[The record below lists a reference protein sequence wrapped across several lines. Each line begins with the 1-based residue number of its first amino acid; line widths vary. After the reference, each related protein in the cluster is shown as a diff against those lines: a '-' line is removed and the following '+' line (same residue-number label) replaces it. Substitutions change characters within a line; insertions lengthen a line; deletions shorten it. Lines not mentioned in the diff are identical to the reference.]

1 MFVARSIAADH
12 RDLIH
17 DVSFDFHGRRMA
29 TCSSDQSVKV
39 WDKSENGD
47 WHCTASWKT
56 HSGSVWRVTWAHPE
70 FGQVLASCSFD
81 RTAAVWEEIVGES
94 NDKLRGQSHWVKRT
108 TLVDSRTSVTD
119 VKFAPKHMGL
129 MLATCSADGVVRIYE
144 APDVMNLS
152 QWSLQHEISCKLSC
166 SCISWNPSS
175 SRAHSPMIAV
185 GSDDNS
191 PNILAKVQIYEYN
204 ENTRKYAKAEAL
216 MTVTDPVHDIAF
228 APNLGRSF
236 HILAVATKDVRI
248 FTLKPLRK
256 ELSTSGGLTKFEI
269 HIVAQFDNHN
279 SQVWRVSW
287 NITGTVLASSGDD
300 GCVRLWKA
308 NYMDNWKC
316 TGILKGNGSP
326 VNGSSQQGIFNASLG
341 SANTSLQNSLN
352 GSSASRYFFPPLD
365 SPRAGSRWSS
375 HAQLLPPPPLIE
387 HSCDADTAN
396 LQYPHPRRRCVSRP
410 LNLLPENEGVY
421 IRLSRFLKLF
431 LPAASRRPMAGSGSV
446 SPIGWRRGAAR
457 RGRQGEAR
465 ARARESLGGVRGGA
479 AHAPRPR
486 RGAAGGVW
494 FLSRARCCWTGADRV
509 AKQNAILNNS
519 CRMMEDFR
527 NIADETF
534 PSFLGNSLSNSASV
548 TFENVTISSNP
559 GLPVAASTVARS
571 TTGCDNRL
579 SDTCASYL
587 EGQHVPP
594 SGSSHSSQSDPEPVG
609 RFALSFHDDMEVAT
623 QVKEPQ
629 PTPVS
634 LKESPSVCGEQ
645 DQNVI
650 EHSSRSQDT
659 LLEVLPLERLEDLST
674 GICFLPD
681 SKNNKIGPSEP
692 SEKLIEGA
700 ISSEHLSNSLSS
712 FLENE
717 KLSSLA
723 SSEEDSTDDDIDD
736 EEFFDNQLEAYFEQL
751 IQPEMT
757 RGDTDVQNLS
767 ERCTALKLSENGLIQ
782 ENILVP
788 DTFQAVTGVDSGNA
802 SDEDSQN
809 QDITACSVQREV
821 LPRAVKQ
828 LNSVTTGDVLDSCTA
843 AELQLDSLYLQQV
856 DNHKADVSDV
866 LPKQDIQSTECQ
878 AAASDVEVL
887 HAAGGV
893 LGHYTTPKVLLSA
906 DAPQTDATECEVGLP
921 DAYLSPTADSCE
933 NISLATSDRGDI
945 PHSIVYQNEE
955 GKWVTDLAYY
965 TSFDEEQ
972 DLNLSEDDKINE
984 QFITGSEAAAMIAQ
998 DQEEFE
1004 KAHKLVQVEKV
1015 DILNAS
1021 ELADTSWKS
1030 ANSCILLRTPDL
1042 DKDASYLHLS
1052 LGEFFGQRSEALGCL
1067 GGGSD
1072 VKRPSFG
1079 YYITSPKKRQPVA
1092 LLRQSDSSGGDN
1104 GQEISQL
1111 SEVFSD
1117 DLEAQTKNHANSTGC
1132 EGAWHGMDTAVGIHK
1147 SVNTED
1153 ATKIKVKDAIHKDK
1167 LEDGLSNHSD
1177 SVLSISTIASA
1188 IANASSSADPSQLAA
1203 MMMALPTKSK
1213 RMCFFPGIVKEME
1226 LSANQVLSNN
1236 EENSA
1241 FDLEKYLKKTDE
1253 IGHESDYESIV
1264 KHEASVQN
1272 LMPDT
1277 FLLDKGKN
1285 KDTLAEDSINNHSK
1299 QQEREKHCLGY
1310 FNEENNRQNFSSL
1323 SAVPNHE
1330 ATTANSVKCSEKL
1343 SDLLNHKYLQLVNA
1357 DHRSDTLDTQTSPTG
1372 NEAKESGIPL
1382 AAKMEAAQRSPLAYQ
1397 TNDLTSRCGI
1407 REDTETV
1414 DQTTN
1419 AVPDPCSDLVE
1430 RNTGNNLSLNTLK
1443 RPKQSSKYVSVSPTK
1458 VKPTQKLNSDA
1469 KKQNANIEKRYR
1481 DANTGCGRNGKHV
1494 TFEQL
1499 SPASQNST
1507 EHKPILPEGDLQP
1520 LEDEQCSFRPST
1532 SPLIHSSP
1540 SETSG
1545 TAFSG
1550 SETDFTCTPCYQ
1562 ESSCKGSVLPQ
1573 SVYSSPSMSRLTYV
1587 SASDSTLKNTAV
1599 IHNPEIYWSE
1609 DASELS
1615 TTIIQASPTPLQEHR
1630 NENLEDQSCQTNR
1643 KEALLNIDQK
1653 SEENELEGLKRKLD
1667 DVLGQELSKE
1677 SFLKKEKQLASIPS
1691 DVAANHK
1698 ELDHVQSALPSKFC
1712 IFQPHC
1718 ANDAQEVWQDQTSK
1732 AQRQGLPSLNVLP
1745 VYPGLS
1751 TYMPFSQNSSGEQYV
1766 PISSLKSCVITSE
1779 SQASSSV
1786 PTLLTGHSLAMTPF
1800 APQHLGNIPSTGK
1813 TVLSQFHGCSSA
1825 GFVLPAGIPC
1835 SSIPA
1840 GHVENPLM
1848 VGIPLGPNIG
1858 PGSLGA
1864 ASLCNPHS
1872 TSWNKNILNIKSCTG
1887 QPLGAD
1893 RNEWESSKSPGI
1905 GHVKVPEELKFPNA
1919 CCVGIASQTVL
1930 SIFNPTDRWLQVS
1943 IGILSV
1949 SVNGEKMDPVKY
1961 QCLVFKNKTIVGSY
1975 STNDL
1980 KILFLPCHSGIFQC
1994 ILNVSSWP
2002 VSADAETIV
2011 QAEALASRVV
2021 LTAVAENPN
2030 LEVEIGKRDSLDFGD
2045 LTSGSWKALPLKL
2058 INKTHAF
2065 VPIRLTINANAVAWR
2080 CFTFSK
2086 EPVNSSNEQS
2096 LQMDAVSQIAA
2107 PSVVNHVIHASY
2119 DGQDPEALT
2128 VWVLFHAPKKQ
2139 ISGSDSLGPADEFF
2153 ARVDVEVDSP
2163 GPSSVI
2169 KSIPL
2174 RARAGTARIHA
2185 PKDLQKIYLSTSV
2198 GSTAKQQLPLKNA
2211 GNIGVY
2217 LKVKT
2222 SGQDSCFAVE
2232 PENLFLLPGEEREVT
2247 VLFYPRNV
2255 TTTESTL
2262 KILVLPSGPQYEV
2275 VLKGEVELEEN
2286 RPVPTAA
2293 GCSDIPPILSNKQFV
2308 AWGGVTIGA
2317 SVQQK
2322 LTLRNDSPSVTQHL
2336 RLLIRGQD
2344 QDCFQLQSIFGSE
2357 ERLTSNWELK
2367 IRPKE
2372 DTNIYLMFAP
2382 TRITCCFAKL
2392 EIKQLG
2398 IRSQPGIKFTIP
2410 LSGYGGTSNITLE
2423 NVKKLS
2429 DSYMVTLD
2437 GLLPARVRKASFRIR
2452 NTGSRAAYV
2461 KALCFANLQTK
2472 PVMDPPAVMVSPEK
2486 FVLREGTHEVIN
2498 ITWNPMEREENFC
2511 KTNTLVSTVCFFCG
2525 DEVARQQYR
2534 RGMMY
2539 KPEVEKH
2546 TIPEDGLL
2554 RDIVFDEEFQGEQL
2568 VTEVCDIPRGTNDIH
2583 LFYANMRKIV
2593 LFVVGYSTSDQD
2605 GIQRSPGCHLEL
2617 DRFENSVRYINAALD
2632 VLPVKG
2638 PQGPPLP
2645 VKTDDLAQNK
2655 SDAQQT
2661 WSVNPEYL
2669 TLTSPSISGT
2679 ADTGHVQIVN
2689 NSNRML
2695 TFELSWPAHCL
2706 TITPQHGVIEPG
2718 SSTLILVSPNPSLA
2732 TKPSL
2737 IPWSGLIYIHCDNGQ
2752 KLIKV
2757 QIQEAVS
2764 ESVSGADFPSRRHGI
2779 FTSQSG
2785 SPTVHVAKPLSVL
2798 PLTKMKIKNRTVV
2811 FPKTRPGQS
2820 SESYL
2825 EMENKGDENVKWH
2838 LSSFAPPYVKDVDG
2852 TASVYRVTYSVFRF
2866 SHVSGTLEAH
2876 REGKVAVVFLPR
2888 DKGDYSQF
2896 WDLEC
2901 HPVEK
2906 PSWKHKLKFQLS
2918 GAGAK
2923 TENEASIVKA
2933 SASALTKTELPVIPE
2948 MKVYSEACTIKSGQN
2963 VVIRGVYAPEDLY
2976 TFPPTRVGESCM
2988 LKVNLRNNSFT
2999 TQLLKFLSPREP
3011 FYVKHSKYSLRSHH
3025 YINVPVQFKP
3035 KAEGKFEG
3043 LFVVLTTK
3051 YGSVNIRLRGK
3062 AIAEK

>member
-256 ELSTSGGLTKFEI
+256 ELTSSGGLTKFEI

-352 GSSASRYFFPPLD
+352 GSSVSRYFFPPLD

-410 LNLLPENEGVY
+410 LNLLPENEGVAGCE
-421 IRLSRFLKLF
+421 R
-431 LPAASRRPMAGSGSV
+431 AA
-446 SPIGWRRGAAR
+446 
-457 RGRQGEAR
+457 GRSAR
-465 ARARESLGGVRGGA
+465 AGWGKFG
-479 AHAPRPR
+479 
-486 RGAAGGVW
+486 
-494 FLSRARCCWTGADRV
+494 RCCWTRADGV
-509 AKQNAILNNS
+509 AKQSAILS
-519 CRMMEDFR
+519 EVCRMMEDFR

-534 PSFLGNSLSNSASV
+534 PSFLGHSLSSSASV
-548 TFENVTISSNP
+548 TFENVTFSSNP

-571 TTGCDNRL
+571 KAGCDNRL
-579 SDTCASYL
+579 SDIRASYL
-587 EGQHVPP
+587 EGKHSTL
-594 SGSSHSSQSDPEPVG
+594 SGSSHSSQSDPEPME
-609 RFALSFHDDMEVAT
+609 RFALSFRDDMEVAT

-629 PTPVS
+629 PTSVS
-634 LKESPSVCGEQ
+634 LKESHSIYGEQ

-650 EHSSRSQDT
+650 EHSNRSQDT

-674 GICFLPD
+674 GVCFLPD
-681 SKNNKIGPSEP
+681 SESNKVGPFEP
-692 SEKLIEGA
+692 SEKLIEGE
-700 ISSEHLSNSLSS
+700 SSSDHLSNSLLS

-757 RGDTDVQNLS
+757 RGDTDIQKLS
-767 ERCTALKLSENGLIQ
+767 ECCTALKLSENGSLQ
-782 ENILVP
+782 ENFQIP
-788 DTFQAVTGVDSGNA
+788 DTYQAVTGVDSGNA

-809 QDITACSVQREV
+809 QGITGCPVQREV
-821 LPRAVKQ
+821 LPRAVQQ
-828 LNSVTTGDVLDSCTA
+828 LNSVTTGGVLDSCTA
-843 AELQLDSLYLQQV
+843 AELQLDSLQCM
-856 DNHKADVSDV
+856 DSHKGDVLDV
-866 LPKQDIQSTECQ
+866 LPKQETQSSECQ
-878 AAASDVEVL
+878 AASSDAEVL
-887 HAAGGV
+887 HTARGF
-893 LGHYTTPKVLLSA
+893 LGHSTTPQVLSA
-906 DAPQTDATECEVGLP
+906 NALLTDATECEVGLP
-921 DAYLSPTADSCE
+921 DTYLSPTADSCE
-933 NISLATSDRGDI
+933 NISLAATDKGDL

-984 QFITGSEAAAMIAQ
+984 EFITGSEAAAMIAQ

-1004 KAHKLVQVEKV
+1004 KAHKIVQAEKV

-1021 ELADTSWKS
+1021 ELGDTSWKS
-1030 ANSCILLRTPDL
+1030 ANSCILLRTSDL
-1042 DKDASYLHLS
+1042 DKDASYLRLS

-1092 LLRQSDSSGGDN
+1092 LLRQSDSSGGDT

-1111 SEVFSD
+1111 SEVFPD
-1117 DLEAQTKNHANSTGC
+1117 DLEAQTKEYANSTSL
-1132 EGAWHGMDTAVGIHK
+1132 EGAWHSMDTAAGIHK
-1147 SVNTED
+1147 SINIET
-1153 ATKIKVKDAIHKDK
+1153 ATKSKAKDGTHKDK
-1167 LEDGLSNHSD
+1167 FEDGLSNNSD

-1203 MMMALPTKSK
+1203 MMMALSKKSG
-1213 RMCFFPGIVKEME
+1213 RTCFLPGIVKETE
-1226 LSANQVLSNN
+1226 LSANQVLSSNV
-1236 EENSA
+1236 ENSA
-1241 FDLEKYLKKTDE
+1241 FDMEKYLKKTDE
-1253 IGHESDYESIV
+1253 IGHESEYESTV
-1264 KHEASVQN
+1264 KHEVSVQN

-1277 FLLDKGKN
+1277 FLLSEDKN
-1285 KDTLAEDSINNHSK
+1285 KDTLAEGLMNNHSK
-1299 QQEREKHCLGY
+1299 QQEIEKRFLDY
-1310 FNEENNRQNFSSL
+1310 FQEENDIQNFSRL
-1323 SAVPNHE
+1323 SGVPNHE
-1330 ATTANSVKCSEKL
+1330 DVTANSVKFSEKL
-1343 SDLLNHKYLQLVNA
+1343 SDLVNSKHLQSVNA
-1357 DHRSDTLDTQTSPTG
+1357 DLGSDMLDTQTSPTG
-1372 NEAKESGIPL
+1372 NGAQMCGIPL
-1382 AAKMEAAQRSPLAYQ
+1382 AAEMEVAQRNPLAYL
-1397 TNDLTSRCGI
+1397 TNDLTSRCI

-1419 AVPDPCSDLVE
+1419 AVPEPCNDLVE
-1430 RNTGNNLSLNTLK
+1430 RSTGNTLSLSNLK
-1443 RPKQSSKYVSVSPTK
+1443 PAKQSSKYVSVSPTK
-1458 VKPTQKLNSDA
+1458 AKPMQKLSSDE
-1469 KKQNANIEKRYR
+1469 KKQNAKTEKRNK
-1481 DANTGCGRNGKHV
+1481 DVSTASGGNAKHV
-1494 TFEQL
+1494 TFEKL
-1499 SPASQNST
+1499 SPTSQNST
-1507 EHKPILPEGDLQP
+1507 EHKPIVPECDLQP
-1520 LEDEQCSFRPST
+1520 LDDEQYSFRPST

-1550 SETDFTCTPCYQ
+1550 SETDFTCTSCYQ
-1562 ESSCKGSVLPQ
+1562 ESSCKENVLPQ

-1587 SASDSTLKNTAV
+1587 SASDSTLKNTDV
-1599 IHNPEIYWSE
+1599 IHNPETYWGE
-1609 DASELS
+1609 NAGELS
-1615 TTIIQASPTPLQEHR
+1615 TTIIRASPTPSQEHK
-1630 NENLEDQSCQTNR
+1630 NENLEERSCQRNR
-1643 KEALLNIDQK
+1643 KEAVLSVDQK
-1653 SEENELEGLKRKLD
+1653 AEENELAGLQRKLD

-1677 SFLKKEKQLASIPS
+1677 GSPKNEKQLVSIPS
-1691 DVAANHK
+1691 NVVANHK
-1698 ELDHVQSALPSKFC
+1698 ELDHVKSALPSKFG
-1712 IFQPHC
+1712 IFQPLSV
-1718 ANDAQEVWQDQTSK
+1718 NVDAQEAWQGQTSK
-1732 AQRQGLPSLNVLP
+1732 AQRQGLSSLNTLP
-1745 VYPGLS
+1745 GYPGLS
-1751 TYMPFSQNSSGEQYV
+1751 TCMPFNQNSSGEQYV
-1766 PISSLKSCVITSE
+1766 PIPSFKPHVTTSE
-1779 SQASSSV
+1779 SQAISSV
-1786 PTLLTGHSLAMTPF
+1786 PTLLTGCSLATTPF
-1800 APQHLGNIPSTGK
+1800 VQQHLGSITSAGN

-1825 GFVLPAGIPC
+1825 GFGLPAGLSC
-1835 SSIPA
+1835 SSTPV

-1848 VGIPLGPNIG
+1848 VGIPLGPNTG

-1864 ASLCNPHS
+1864 ASLCHPHS
-1872 TSWNKNILNIKSCTG
+1872 TSWNKNIVNIKPCTG
-1887 QPLGAD
+1887 QPFGTG
-1893 RNEWESSKSPGI
+1893 RNEWELPKSPGI

-1930 SIFNPTDRWLQVS
+1930 SIFNPTERWLQVS

-1949 SVNGEKMDPVKY
+1949 SVNGEKVDPVKY

-2021 LTAVAENPN
+2021 LTAVAENPY
-2030 LEVEIGKRDSLDFGD
+2030 LELETGKRDYLDFGD

-2065 VPIRLTINANAVAWR
+2065 VPLRLIINANAVAWR

-2086 EPVNSSNEQS
+2086 EPVNPSNEQS

-2139 ISGSDSLGPADEFF
+2139 ISCSDSLGPADEFL

-2174 RARAGTARIHA
+2174 RARAGIARIHA
-2185 PKDLQKIYLSTSV
+2185 PKDLQRIHLSASV

-2222 SGQDSCFAVE
+2222 SDQDSCFAVE
-2232 PENLFLLPGEEREVT
+2232 PEDLFLLPGEERAVT
-2247 VLFYPRNV
+2247 VLFFPKNV

-2275 VLKGEVELEEN
+2275 VIKGEVESEEN
-2286 RPVPTAA
+2286 RPVSTAA
-2293 GCSDIPPILSNKQFV
+2293 GCSDIPPILSNKQFI
-2308 AWGGVTIGA
+2308 AWGGVTLGT

-2322 LTLRNDSPSVTQHL
+2322 LTLRNDSLSVTQHL

-2372 DTNIYLMFAP
+2372 DTNIYLLFAP
-2382 TRITCCFAKL
+2382 TRITCFFAKL

-2437 GLLPARVRKASFRIR
+2437 GLLPARLKKASFCIR

-2461 KALCFANLQTK
+2461 KALCFANLRTK
-2472 PVMDPPAVMVSPEK
+2472 TIMDPQVMTVSPEK
-2486 FVLREGTHEVIN
+2486 FVLREGTHEVIT
-2498 ITWNPMEREENFC
+2498 ITWNPMEKEKNFH

-2525 DEVARQQYR
+2525 DEVSRQQYR
-2534 RGMMY
+2534 RAMIY

-2546 TIPEDGLL
+2546 IIPENSLL
-2554 RDIVFDEEFQGEQL
+2554 RNIVFDEEFQGEQL

-2583 LFYANMRKIV
+2583 LFYANMRKVI
-2593 LFVVGYSTSDQD
+2593 LSVVGYSTLDRD
-2605 GIQRSPGCHLEL
+2605 GFQQSPGRHLES
-2617 DRFENSVRYINAALD
+2617 DRFENSVRHINATLD

-2638 PQGPPLP
+2638 PQGPPLC
-2645 VKTDDLAQNK
+2645 VKTDDLVQNK
-2655 SDAQQT
+2655 SDAQRT
-2661 WSVNPEYL
+2661 WAVKPEYL
-2669 TLTSPSISGT
+2669 TLTPPSISGT

-2689 NSNRML
+2689 SSNRML

-2706 TITPQHGVIEPG
+2706 TVTPQHGVIEPE

-2752 KLIKV
+2752 KFIKV
-2757 QIQEAVS
+2757 KIQGAVAQ
-2764 ESVSGADFPSRRHGI
+2764 SVSGADFPSRRRDI
-2779 FTSQSG
+2779 FSPQSE
-2785 SPTVHVAKPLSVL
+2785 SPTVHVAKPLPVL
-2798 PLTKMKIKNRTVV
+2798 PLTKMEIKNRTIV

-2820 SESYL
+2820 SENYL

-2852 TASVYRVTYSVFRF
+2852 TGCVYRVTYSAFRC
-2866 SHVSGTLEAH
+2866 SRVSGTLEAYG
-2876 REGKVAVVFLPR
+2876 EEKVAVIFLPR

-2906 PSWKHKLKFQLS
+2906 PSWKHKLRFQLS
-2918 GAGAK
+2918 GAGSK
-2923 TENEASIVKA
+2923 TENETSIVKG

-2948 MKVYSEACTIKSGQN
+2948 MKVYSEARTSKAGQN
-2963 VVIRGVYAPEDLY
+2963 EIIRGVYAPEDLY
-2976 TFPPTRVGESCM
+2976 TFPPTRVGESCT

-2999 TQLLKFLSPREP
+2999 THLLKFVSPGEP
-3011 FYVKHSKYSLRSHH
+3011 FYIKHSKYSLRSHH

-3051 YGSVNIRLRGK
+3051 YGSVNIRLCGK
-3062 AIAEK
+3062 AIAEN